1 MASTAPSSA
10 TPRAGTRAKDWTGPE
25 AQSTSRR
32 ATCSREQGACGLRR
46 PAGMARG
53 GAVEAINLCRK
64 ASSSVRAAPGQA
76 CSPEQ
81 RPSMPESCSGCRAR
95 CWPSRGR
102 RARLER
108 RGRLLAATLAFHPRE
123 GGHTMPRSSR
133 WARPPLRARR
143 RRAGLADEV
152 VHWLSA
158 GCALRSRAWPSTPYR
173 MGAPQRATGCAP
185 CRGRRPRC
193 RRHGACSCEQ
203 RPCSPPY
210 IEGARRRSCSSWTG
224 TRRWP
229 SGGRPACLSARHAS
243 QQRPWPYT
251 LERVGTTPRS
261 MRWG

>member
-1 MASTAPSSA
+1 MWAGGLDSR
-10 TPRAGTRAKDWTGPE
+10 PRIEKVVGDAGAWLPQRRRRRLLVQVLEQRTGLARRHSPPREGQRALE
-25 AQSTSRR
+25 
-32 ATCSREQGACGLRR
+32 SREPVAS
-46 PAGMARG
+46 AARLGWHG

-108 RGRLLAATLAFHPRE
+108 RARLLAATLAFHPRE

-173 MGAPQRATGCAP
+173 VGAPQRTSECAP

-210 IEGARRRSCSSWTG
+210 RGCEAQVVLAVDKFSPSAFRRKASLLECQ
-224 TRRWP
+224 
-229 SGGRPACLSARHAS
+229 AC
-243 QQRPWPYT
+243 
-251 LERVGTTPRS
+251 
-261 MRWG
+261 